1 MLLIPARIFDAK
13 SVPLEFQVLTNTI
26 EENDDRKA
34 PENNFYQLRFS
45 LVAGRALS
53 RPERIAGWRADAR

>member
-1 MLLIPARIFDAK
+1 VL
-13 SVPLEFQVLTNTI
+13 LEFQASTNTI
-26 EENDDRKA
+26 EENEERIA
-34 PENNFYQLRFS
+34 RENNFYKLCFS